1 MQNNTLKSLL
11 GILLMILILGACSS
25 KASENK
31 KASSAAPEDVPGL
44 PVDVQ
49 VVQET
54 HMEQTETVAGSVLPN
69 RTVDIMSELSKK
81 ITAVNFKDGAFVG
94 TGQVLYKLDDADIR
108 AKLRQLQAE
117 LNLASISENR
127 FRELLKTETVR
138 QEEYDIASA
147 KLQSLQAAKEILQV
161 ELSKTNIR
169 APFSGMVG
177 ITKVFA
183 GTLVSPGLP
192 LVSLQEQVS
201 LKIQF
206 TVSEKYLSLVKA
218 GTKIQFST
226 ALREEKLTATVVST
240 EASVDI
246 QSRNIIVQ
254 AELSNAGNKL
264 KAGMSAKIYFNTSG
278 DTARAITIPTEA
290 LIPGTNG
297 YSVFVVKN
305 GTAKIT
311 AVSISNRS
319 ESVAWISKGLNNGDT
334 VMISNI
340 LRSADGTPVSI
351 VSITDSKK

>member
-11 GILLMILILGACSS
+11 GILLMILVLEACSS

-31 KASSAAPEDVPGL
+31 KEAPATEAVPGL

-49 VVQET
+49 VVQEKY
-54 HMEQTETVAGSVLPN
+54 MQQTETVAGSVLPN

-81 ITAVNFKDGAFVG
+81 ITAVNFKDGAVVG
-94 TGQVLYKLDDADIR
+94 AGQVLYKLDDADIR

-117 LNLASISENR
+117 LNLANISENR

-147 KLQSLQAAKEILQV
+147 KLQSLQAGKEILQV

-169 APFSGMVG
+169 APFSGIVG

-183 GTLVSPGLP
+183 GTLVSPGLL
-192 LVSLQEQVS
+192 LVSLQEQVI

-206 TVSEKYLSLVKA
+206 TVSEKYLPIVKA

-226 ALREEKLTATVVST
+226 ALSDVKLTATVVST

-297 YSVFVVKN
+297 YSVFLVKN

-311 AVSISNRS
+311 AVSISNRN

-340 LRSADGTPVSI
+340 LRSADGTPVNI
-351 VSITDSKK
+351 VSYK